1 MLELRHAAPPWR
13 IGHGKVEIGRVKTLL
28 SPRMASKGL
37 KRCRDLLLPSCSFDE
52 LARERTERERG
63 GRGRGREGEG
73 ESSSRS
79 VQPAGF
85 SSNRRRHDS
94 AGPLGIDHGALP
106 PDPTL
111 PLPPSSLGL
120 PREKPTATQWLL
132 FYGEINAIAR
142 FDCEM
147 LFIVGGEGRGVDN
160 IGDRI
165 FADAKGFIEK

>member
-1 MLELRHAAPPWR
+1 M
-13 IGHGKVEIGRVKTLL
+13 EIGRVKTLL

-52 LARERTERERG
+52 LARERAERQRGRRRRRERER
-63 GRGRGREGEG
+63 E

-106 PDPTL
+106 PAPTPSPSWP
-111 PLPPSSLGL
+111 PL
-120 PREKPTATQWLL
+120 REKPTTRHSGFCFTGRLMQSHVS
-132 FYGEINAIAR
+132 IAK
-142 FDCEM
+142 CYSSWEAGVGWEM
-147 LFIVGGEGRGVDN
+147 VDN
-160 IGDRI
+160 IGS
-165 FADAKGFIEK
+165 FC